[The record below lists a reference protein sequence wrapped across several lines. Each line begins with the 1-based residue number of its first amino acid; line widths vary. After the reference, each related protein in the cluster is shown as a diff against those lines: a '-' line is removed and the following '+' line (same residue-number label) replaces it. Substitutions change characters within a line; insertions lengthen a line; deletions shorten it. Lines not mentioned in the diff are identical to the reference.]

1 MAAAAS
7 QADLVELSPES
18 VAALAA
24 SPLFNRDIAPT
35 PLRWRT
41 WNRWHIAALWIGMA
55 VCIPTYM
62 LAASLLASGMNW
74 WQALATITLGNL
86 VVLVPMI
93 LNAHGGTKY
102 GIPFPVLLRSS
113 FGVRGAHIPALLRA
127 LVACGWFGI
136 QTWIGGHAVYHLAA
150 VAFPSMKTA
159 APLPG
164 IGINVWETVAFMLFW
179 LLNLGIVLK
188 GTDSIRW
195 LESWAAPALLA
206 IGLALLAWGVVQGGG
221 LSRIL
226 AVTYRFTEPTLSV
239 ARVRQGGGTQE
250 LRVRFSPLLDDHG
263 RSRATRVRLA
273 RGVDEAAARAAIEAS
288 DWIAY
293 EPELPYVIIN
303 EASPARPMVVAAQF
317 AADGGRRSGV
327 FTARAA
333 AQVPGGGGTSFWL
346 LFLPALTAM
355 VGYWATLSLNIL
367 DFTRFAR
374 SQKDQIWG
382 QLLGLPTTMGFYSF
396 VGIAVTGA
404 AVVVFPDILAVEDAP
419 WDPVTLL
426 SRFDNPLVVAVSMFA
441 LAVATL
447 STNIAANV
455 VSPANAFSNAAPKRI
470 SFRAGGLI
478 TGFIGIAMMP
488 WKLIETTQGYIF
500 TWLIAYGALLGPIAG
515 IMIADYFWVRRREL
529 ELDQL
534 YREQGIYRYW
544 RGYHLPAL
552 IVLGVAILPSAP
564 GFLATVF
571 PRLAVQIPLSFQQLY
586 TYSWF
591 LGFAI
596 ALVLYPL
603 AARRTTPLPLGPLG
617 EGEG

>member
-1 MAAAAS
+1 MAAAARLS
-7 QADLVELSPES
+7 DAVELSPES
-18 VAALAA
+18 SAELAA
-24 SPLFNRDIAPT
+24 SPLYNADIAPT
-35 PLRWRT
+35 PLHRRT
-41 WNRWHIAALWIGMA
+41 WNLWHIAALWIGMA

-74 WQALATITLGNL
+74 WQALLTITLGNL
-86 VVLVPMI
+86 IVLVPMV

-113 FGVRGAHIPALLRA
+113 FGIRGAHIPALLRA

-150 VAFPSMKTA
+150 VAWPNMKAA

-164 IGINVWETVAFMLFW
+164 IGINIWETFAFLLFW
-179 LLNLGIVLK
+179 LINLWIVLK
-188 GTDSIRW
+188 GSDSIRW
-195 LESWAAPALLA
+195 LESWAAPALLV
-206 IGLALLAWGVVQGGG
+206 IGLALLGWGVYRGGG
-221 LSRIL
+221 LGRIL
-226 AVTYRFTEPTLSV
+226 AVTNRFAEPTLSV
-239 ARVRQGGGTQE
+239 TPWREGEGVQE
-250 LRVRFSPLLDDHG
+250 LRVRFNPVRDDQG
-263 RSRATRVRLA
+263 RSRATRVRLSS
-273 RGVDEAAARAAIEAS
+273 GVNEGRASAAIEKGS
-288 DWIAY
+288 WIPY
-293 EPELPYVIIN
+293 EPELPYVVMRDLG
-303 EASPARPMVVAAQF
+303 SPDRSMVIAAQF
-317 AADGGRRSGV
+317 SDDAGNRSRILTAKPSSPGHAGR
-327 FTARAA
+327 
-333 AQVPGGGGTSFWL
+333 TSFWL

-374 SQKDQIWG
+374 SQKDQVWG
-382 QLLGLPTTMGFYSF
+382 QILGLPTTMGFYSF
-396 VGIAVTGA
+396 VGIAATGA
-404 AVVVFPDILAVEDAP
+404 AVVIFPDILAVEDAP

-426 SRFDNPLVVAVSMFA
+426 SRFSNPLVVVISMFA

-447 STNIAANV
+447 TTNIAANV
-455 VSPANAFSNAAPKRI
+455 VSPANAFSNAAPRQI
-470 SFRAGGLI
+470 SFRVGGLL

-515 IMIADYFWVRRREL
+515 IMIADYYLVRRRQL
-529 ELDQL
+529 HLDQL
-534 YREQGIYRYW
+534 YREQGVYRYW

-552 IVLGVAILPSAP
+552 LVLLVAIAPSAP
-564 GFLATVF
+564 GFLAVVM
-571 PRLAVQIPLSFQQLY
+571 PSLASKVAPFFQQIY

-603 AARRTTPLPLGPLG
+603 VARPNRTEL
-617 EGEG
+617 ES